1 MAKGSAPS
9 FLAKLGKGGKK
20 MQEINRKTTDKMNGA
35 VEALKKELVSIRTGR
50 ASLSLLDGIIV
61 DYYGTQTP
69 ISQVA
74 TLGMPDVKSITIQP
88 WEQKLIPEIEKAIL
102 KSDLGLTPG
111 NDGKTIRLNIPAL
124 TEERRKQLVK
134 VVRKRAEEAKIA
146 VRNIR
151 RDIIDNVKKSEKE
164 QHLSEDDVKKLQE
177 EIQKITDSF
186 IAKVDEVLRH
196 KEKEIMEV

>member
-1 MAKGSAPS
+1 MQDI
-9 FLAKLGKGGKK
+9 KK
-20 MQEINRKTTDKMNGA
+20 KTTDKMIGA
-35 VEALKKELVSIRTGR
+35 VDALKKELVSIRTGR
-50 ASLSLLDGIIV
+50 ASLSLLDNIFI
-61 DYYGTQTP
+61 DYYGTHTP
-69 ISQVA
+69 INQAA
-74 TLGMPDVKSITIQP
+74 TLGIPDSRQITIQP
-88 WEQKLIPEIEKAIL
+88 WDQKLIPEIEKAIL

-111 NDGKTIRLNIPAL
+111 NDGKVIRLNIPAL

-134 VVRKRAEEAKIA
+134 VVRKRAEESKIA

-151 RDIIDNVKKSEKE
+151 RDVIDEVRKSEKE

-186 IAKVDEVLRH
+186 ISKVDEVLHH

>member
-1 MAKGSAPS
+1 
-9 FLAKLGKGGKK
+9 
-20 MQEINRKTTDKMNGA
+20 MQELKKKATDKMNGA
-35 VEALKKELVSIRTGR
+35 MESLKKDIVSIRTGR
-50 ASLSLLDGIIV
+50 ASLSLLDGINV
-61 DYYGTQTP
+61 DYYGTPTP
-69 ISQVA
+69 VNQVA
-74 TLGMPDVKSITIQP
+74 TLGMPDARQITIQP

-111 NDGKTIRLNIPAL
+111 NDGKTIRLNIPSL

-151 RDIIDNVKKSEKE
+151 REIIDEVKKTEKE
-164 QHLSEDDVKKLQE
+164 KHLSEDDVKKFQE
-177 EIQKITDSF
+177 EIQKLTDSY
-186 IAKVDEVLRH
+186 IGKVDEVLQH